1 MSQSRPGLFPS
12 LRMGEVIREKVQD
25 GLTGEHKEISYTQ
38 CKIVG
43 NGSFGVVF
51 QTKMAPSGEDAAIKR
66 VLQDK
71 RFKNR
76 ELQIMRIVRHP
87 NIVEL
92 KAFYYSNGDR
102 VMCDEFPLRISP
114 ADSVL
119 QKDEV
124 YLNLVLEYVPET
136 VYRVSRYFN
145 KLKTTMPML
154 EVKLYIYQLFRSLAY
169 IHSQGICHRDIKP
182 QNLLLDHNT
191 GILKLCDF
199 GSAKILIENEPNVSY
214 ICSRYYR
221 APELIFGAT
230 NYTTKIDVWSTG
242 CVMAELML
250 GQPLFPGESG
260 IDQLVEIIKVLGTP
274 TREQIRTMNP
284 NYMEHKFPQIKPH
297 PFNKVFRK
305 APPEAIDLISALL
318 EYTPTQRL
326 SAIEAMCHPFF
337 DELRDPNTRLP
348 DSRHHN
354 NPPKDMPQLFD
365 FSRHELSIAPQMNQK
380 LVPPHARPALEARGL
395 DINNLKPLSKEEMMA
410 HLD

>member
-1 MSQSRPGLFPS
+1 
-12 LRMGEVIREKVQD
+12 VIREKVQD
-25 GLTGEHKEISYTQ
+25 GLTGETKEMQYTQ

-51 QTKMAPSGEDAAIKR
+51 QTKLSPSGEDAAIKR

-102 VMCDEFPLRISP
+102 VRDLDNMMGVQTALME
-114 ADSVL
+114 A

-136 VYRVSRYFN
+136 VYRASRHFN
-145 KLKTTMPML
+145 KLKTTMPIL
-154 EVKLYIYQLFRSLAY
+154 EIKLYIYQLFRSLAY

-182 QNLLLDHNT
+182 QNLLLDPST

-199 GSAKILIENEPNVSY
+199 GSAKILVENEPNVSY

-274 TREQIRTMNP
+274 TRDQIRTMNP

-297 PFNKVFRK
+297 PFSKVFRK
-305 APPEAIDLISALL
+305 ADPNAIDLISKLL

-326 SAIEAMCHPFF
+326 SAIDAMVHPFF
-337 DELRDPNTRLP
+337 DELRDPATKLP
-348 DSRHHN
+348 DSRHPSGGN
-354 NPPKDMPQLFD
+354 KELPKLFD
-365 FSRHELSIAPQMNQK
+365 FSHHELSIKPELNHQ
-380 LVPPHARPALEARGL
+380 LVPPHMKPVLAAKGL
-395 DINNLKPLSKEEMMA
+395 DIDNLVPLSREQMMA
-410 HLD
+410 RLD